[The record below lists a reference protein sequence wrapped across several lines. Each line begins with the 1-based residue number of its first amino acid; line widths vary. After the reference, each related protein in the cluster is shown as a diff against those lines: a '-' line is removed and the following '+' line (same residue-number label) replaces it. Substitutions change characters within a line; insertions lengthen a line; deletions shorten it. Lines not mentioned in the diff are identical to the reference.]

1 MRFGVLFTV
10 AGLAAAQAQG
20 QEPGSSPGFHP
31 TTQIRTTATATRPI
45 VPELAVLR
53 FEFSARDSTP
63 SKAARAAAVI
73 GESVRKAV
81 TKAGIPED
89 SIRGRGSLAF
99 PADQAIQMEIK
110 QNSEFRRYDTTYAY
124 RDLIEVRIHDLN
136 RVAKVIDAALA
147 GGAQKLVLLQFS
159 STRVQQTG
167 QDALAEAT
175 RQARR
180 NAEIMAKESGGRLGR
195 PLELTTDRSE
205 SANPF
210 YDLRSTHGTGTNGF
224 MSTPPSAEV
233 RVSVY
238 GRWELLAAD
247 STGGR

>member
-1 MRFGVLFTV
+1 MRFGVLFSIACLTT
-10 AGLAAAQAQG
+10 AQAQS
-20 QEPGSSPGFHP
+20 QEPALSSDIYAR
-31 TTQIRTTATATRPI
+31 TEVRTTATATRPI
-45 VPELAVLR
+45 APELAVVR

-63 SKAARAAAVI
+63 SRAARAAAVI
-73 GESVRKAV
+73 GESVRKAIAKTGV
-81 TKAGIPED
+81 PED

-124 RDLIEVRIHDLN
+124 RDLIEVRIQDLN

-159 STRVQQTG
+159 STQVQQTG

-205 SANPF
+205 SGNPF

-224 MSTPPSAEV
+224 MATPPSAEV

-238 GRWELLAAD
+238 GRWELLAD
-247 STGGR
+247 SAAVR